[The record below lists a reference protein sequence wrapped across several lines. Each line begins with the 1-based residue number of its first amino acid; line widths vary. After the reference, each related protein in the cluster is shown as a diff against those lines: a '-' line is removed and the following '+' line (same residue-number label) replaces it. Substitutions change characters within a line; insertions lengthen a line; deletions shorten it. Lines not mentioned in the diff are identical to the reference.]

1 MQLID
6 GKSLAKKVQTT
17 IATEV
22 AKLKQEKN
30 IVPGLAVILIG
41 DDPASHAYVK
51 MKAKACEN
59 PELRSENLE
68 CLFACQKRRFYIFH
82 SSFFTSK

>member
-6 GKSLAKKVQTT
+6 GKSLAKKVQATV
-17 IATEV
+17 ATEV
-22 AKLKQEKN
+22 AQLKQEKN

-51 MKAKACEN
+51 MKAKACFAV
-59 PELRSENLE
+59 LRLVWDNIE
-68 CLFACQKRRFYIFH
+68 CPGEQDRDR
-82 SSFFTSK
+82 